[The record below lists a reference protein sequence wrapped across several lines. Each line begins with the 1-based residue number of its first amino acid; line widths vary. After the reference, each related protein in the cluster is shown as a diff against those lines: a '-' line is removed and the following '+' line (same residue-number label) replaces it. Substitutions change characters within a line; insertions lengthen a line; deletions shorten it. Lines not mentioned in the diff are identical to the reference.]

1 VTHDEARRYYAHFG
15 EREWSRLTNPAD
27 GALEFAVNRSV
38 IARHLA
44 AGARVLDI
52 GGGPGRYALW
62 LAGLGHHVALADL
75 SPELLAMAR
84 EHVAEV
90 DPRTRVCVEEIL
102 QADTVDLT
110 HYPQVATSS
119 FGSETGFWSARTI
132 T

>member
-1 VTHDEARRYYAHFG
+1 
-15 EREWSRLTNPAD
+15 
-27 GALEFAVNRSV
+27 
-38 IARHLA
+38 
-44 AGARVLDI
+44 LDI